1 MHYAK
6 NHHQS
11 LGLKF
16 CFRLQMFRK
25 LLSSLL
31 ISGSLWMNSTK
42 APCFVPNC
50 NNKTFWLHYRPGLC
64 PCWLLAEAHGYSSI
78 TVQSLLNRK
87 LYCLSSTF
95 VVLSSLW
102 CWQNFLDSVWAIGGW
117 QSFVLIGLQCVYTF
131 AFTVPLFCC
140 CTHPNYLIYS
150 KRDIM
155 WLWTI

>member
-31 ISGSLWMNSTK
+31 ISGSLTK
-42 APCFVPNC
+42 ASCFVPNC

-64 PCWLLAEAHGYSSI
+64 PCWLLLYRNGGRGSWVFKYYCSEPPEQE
-78 TVQSLLNRK
+78 TLLPEQHICGFVIFMVLTELSRQ
-87 LYCLSSTF
+87 CLSHWWLTILCPNWSP
-95 VVLSSLW
+95 VCVHI
-102 CWQNFLDSVWAIGGW
+102 CIHCA
-117 QSFVLIGLQCVYTF
+117 FVLLLHSSQL
-131 AFTVPLFCC
+131 P
-140 CTHPNYLIYS
+140 YL
-150 KRDIM
+150 
-155 WLWTI
+155 